1 MEFGVVAVVIVSSCQ
16 EWLVEVTA
24 SSEVVHCLQIV
35 MELYQSFVTCHLII
49 MSSAVCRPGK
59 RGPVGIAQKLRQ
71 PSYLLPSLLKLETS
85 LTDLAEVRNMK
96 LTLRLRFVKI
106 KSYYST
112 LKLIVPC

>member
-24 SSEVVHCLQIV
+24 SSEVVHCLQI
-35 MELYQSFVTCHLII
+35 LLWSLCISIFCHL
-49 MSSAVCRPGK
+49 SSDHYVICSLQAG
-59 RGPVGIAQKLRQ
+59 VGWLGLKMRQ

-112 LKLIVPC
+112 SKLIVPC